1 MVLHTLFS
9 LITLYGKDACV
20 MKKRA
25 DGRYCK
31 QVLIGYSP
39 NGKRKFKTIYGKT
52 IKEVEKKEREIKD
65 SIEKGLSIEDSII
78 LGEWSD
84 MWLSVYKNNVEYN
97 TRAMYENA
105 INKHIKPELGMMQL
119 KNLKS
124 IHIQKLLNKL
134 IDGEHYRTAEV
145 VKLTIKQILK
155 QALIEGYINRDIT
168 ASIKIVTKKSP
179 EKRTLTRKEVEAINN
194 ASLSQKQKVFID
206 IMHYTGLRKGESLA
220 LKKDDIDIFKKT
232 IKVDKSLYYKAN
244 DAFIKEPKSRAGYRT
259 VPIPNTLIKELGI
272 YVQNLKTDILFPM
285 NNGNYMTKSSFRK
298 FWDSIISCIG
308 DQIGEKPDI
317 TPHIFRHTYA
327 TNLYRSGIDEKRAQY
342 FLGHSSIQMT
352 MDVYTHL
359 DKQEV
364 TNEIDK
370 LNDYLEKEMLVKC

>member
-1 MVLHTLFS
+1 
-9 LITLYGKDACV
+9 

-31 QVLIGYSP
+31 QVLVGYSFD
-39 NGKRKFKTIYGKT
+39 GKRKFKTIYGKT
-52 IKEVEKKEREIKD
+52 IKEVEKKEREIKN
-65 SIEKGLSIEDSII
+65 SIEKGLSIEDSIA

-84 MWLSVYKNNVEYN
+84 MWLKVYKNNVEYN
-97 TRAMYENA
+97 TRVMYENA

-155 QALIEGYINRDIT
+155 HALIEGYISRDIT
-168 ASIKIVTKKSP
+168 ATIKIATKKSP
-179 EKRTLTRKEVEAINN
+179 EKRILTREEVEAIKN
-194 ASLSQKQKVFID
+194 ASLSQKQRVFID
-206 IMHYTGLRKGESLA
+206 IMHHAGLRKGETLA
-220 LKKDDIDIFKKT
+220 LKKEDIDIFMKT
-232 IKVDKSLYYKAN
+232 IRVNKSLYYKVN
-244 DAFIKEPKSRAGYRT
+244 DAFIKEPKSRAGYRN
-259 VPIPNTLIKELGI
+259 VPIPNMLIKELGV
-272 YVQNLKTDILFPM
+272 YTQNLKSDILFPM

-298 FWDSIISCIG
+298 FWDNIISCIG
-308 DQIGEKPDI
+308 EQLGEKPNI
-317 TPHIFRHTYA
+317 TPHTFRHTYA
-327 TNLYRSGIDEKRAQY
+327 TNLYHSGIDEKKAQY

-364 TNEIDK
+364 TEEISK